1 MVKLLLDSLSDVCDF
16 LQDVL
21 HRQHNFLHHMYLI
34 HQTLF
39 SGFLKKKTKNAQTL
53 MRYTVC
59 QLLGRVDKEQFIS
72 AVLLC
77 VIYLLNGP

>member
-1 MVKLLLDSLSDVCDF
+1 MVKILLDSLSDVRDF
-16 LQDVL
+16 IQNVL
-21 HRQHNFLHHMYLI
+21 DNQHYFLHHMYLI

-39 SGFLKKKTKNAQTL
+39 SGFLKRKKN
-53 MRYTVC
+53 TVC
-59 QLLGRVDKEQFIS
+59 QFLGRVDKEQFIS